1 MRRKRNTEA
10 QLETQ
15 GEMRMEK
22 KESTRDREKKR
33 WKRKVLSNLKQGKI
47 KL

>member
-10 QLETQ
+10 QLETR

-22 KESTRDREKKR
+22 KQSAQERDGNEKI
-33 WKRKVLSNLKQGKI
+33 SLKSKAA
-47 KL
+47 